1 MKRGGKGV
9 FARQT
14 SEKKNR
20 KHSGADPWCL
30 VCGVNLRVDGRSF
43 LLLTEDNAAD
53 MRKLFA
59 KILNVEVR
67 DTYASVNLC
76 NKCERALNRISRY
89 DGTESAKKEAKGL
102 RLSLQKNLKEHGQ
115 KIVDADVPEH
125 EDAAKN
131 GDVENDVFVEN
142 ESPLIENE
150 VKSNTKSEVEANQ
163 EQGTDPDLDQGQE
176 PVVSPEQDKENIHPN
191 KMPIKDFF
199 KTTRKKKEKK
209 EKKEKKKKEKELQK
223 AADENATA
231 DGNTDQQESKEQ
243 GPGVKPGT
251 LAALAQTVPKL
262 PDPPRNWDSDPDPD
276 PDAEQ
281 NVVDGG
287 ETYVP
292 PETVI
297 EDIINVTEETQD
309 EKEKTEGEKPTDPEG
324 PEVKPME
331 IAEPVKKSE
340 KSPLIKESKL
350 KDTGPGFLC
359 CTIL

>member
-1 MKRGGKGV
+1 MNEIRIHGLLQDRYETKFVGVLRKILLPTLRTSCYCSKSLASHPVGRAMRQPLGETIKNAINKALLTDKELQYGALIVGGRRRNRKKRNKNKS
-9 FARQT
+9 ARN
-14 SEKKNR
+14 KKN
-20 KHSGADPWCL
+20 
-30 VCGVNLRVDGRSF
+30 
-43 LLLTEDNAAD
+43 
-53 MRKLFA
+53 
-59 KILNVEVR
+59 
-67 DTYASVNLC
+67 
-76 NKCERALNRISRY
+76 
-89 DGTESAKKEAKGL
+89 AKKEEGKTRGALGEWNN
-102 RLSLQKNLKEHGQ
+102 Q
-115 KIVDADVPEH
+115 
-125 EDAAKN
+125 EDN
-131 GDVENDVFVEN
+131 YD